1 MTKYDL
7 LQWKKYSEPIAAE
20 HIADAKFATWRTRIL
35 FAAANAEAEDAVRAP
50 KELLVEMITDSVQ
63 LWISGFKDSLRECA
77 DLYNIVWSLMC
88 GMFHSVARTEILERD
103 GFMTAFVSVAG
114 ELTKSLLADSGKES
128 TE

>member
-7 LQWKKYSEPIAAE
+7 RQWKKYSEPIAAE

-35 FAAANAEAEDAVRAP
+35 FAAANADDEDAVRAP

-63 LWISGFKDSLRECA
+63 LWLSGFKDSLRECA
-77 DLYNIVWSLMC
+77 DLYNIVWSIMC
-88 GMFHSVARTEILERD
+88 DMFRSVARTEILERD
-103 GFMTAFVSVAG
+103 GFMNAFGTIAE
-114 ELTKSLLADSGKES
+114 ELMRSLLADARKES

>member
-7 LQWKKYSEPIAAE
+7 RQWKNKDEMTAALNIAE
-20 HIADAKFATWRTRIL
+20 AKFATWRTRIL
-35 FAAANAEAEDAVRAP
+35 FAVANADAEDAVRAP
-50 KELLVEMITDSVQ
+50 KELLVEMITDSVR

-103 GFMTAFVSVAG
+103 GFMAAFVSVAE
-114 ELTKSLLADSGKES
+114 ELTRSLLADSEKES

>member
-1 MTKYDL
+1 MTMYDL
-7 LQWKKYSEPIAAE
+7 RQWKKKDEMTAARNIAE
-20 HIADAKFATWRTRIL
+20 AKFATWRTRIL
-35 FAAANAEAEDAVRAP
+35 FAAANADAEDAVRAP

-88 GMFHSVARTEILERD
+88 EMFHSVARTEILGRD
-103 GFMTAFVSVAG
+103 GFMAAFVSVAE
-114 ELTKSLLADSGKES
+114 ELTRSLLADSGKES